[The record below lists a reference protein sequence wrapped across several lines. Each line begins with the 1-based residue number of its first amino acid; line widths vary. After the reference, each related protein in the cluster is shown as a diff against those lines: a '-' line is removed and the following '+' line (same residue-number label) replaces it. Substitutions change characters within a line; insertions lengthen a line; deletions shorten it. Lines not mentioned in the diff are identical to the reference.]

1 MDTTQASRYLFIF
14 EFVNGSTPNGSN
26 RHITTTALELVLR
39 TRVHLTIYCSSNNHL
54 LSQGLK
60 SQSSISIDECVI
72 SLCPDWPLISEI
84 YITVYDAVIIDIH
97 RNQSIGLMLM
107 CERGIPERELMCE
120 QILLKGHIISERI
133 IVWTTV
139 LKQKDTI
146 REGYSRHLCNSNER
160 HTILTA

>member
-1 MDTTQASRYLFIF
+1 MDTTQASRYLFIC
-14 EFVNGSTPNGSN
+14 EFVNESTPNGSN

-72 SLCPDWPLISEI
+72 STCPERPLISEI
-84 YITVYDAVIIDIH
+84 YITVYDAVIDIH

-107 CERGIPERELMCE
+107 CMRGISEQELMCE
-120 QILLKGHIISERI
+120 QILFEGQSGH
-133 IVWTTV
+133 
-139 LKQKDTI
+139 
-146 REGYSRHLCNSNER
+146 N
-160 HTILTA
+160 